1 MRAVT
6 LICAIASLI
15 AVGLS
20 AATYPWYIT
29 AIWSLTASI
38 WAFGAGVVHTSEAWK
53 DEL

>member
-1 MRAVT
+1 MKMTT
-6 LICAIASLI
+6 LVCLAGSLI

-29 AIWSLTASI
+29 VIWSLTASI